1 MESFTNT
8 TIYLET
14 ESFPKNLMSRFII
27 IALLIGITIS
37 LITAC
42 QKQGEGNSP
51 KSESPKTSQSEQ
63 KSQKEYGQGKAQAA
77 TSSQRGPKKNTKKTN
92 VRVNAVGTEPLKI
105 ESTFVGHLL
114 PNERVRMTSE
124 MDGVIETINFEEAD
138 EVKKGKKLI
147 NISTKELTLRLKI
160 SETDLK
166 LAETNLKRDEKLEAR
181 KLIPKSQLDQRLT
194 QADRSRLNRDLAM
207 INLRKSFISSPLKG
221 TVKIRHVKVGEF
233 VRKGDPLV
241 EILDLDKVLVKVN
254 IPEQEIME
262 IREGENVEVELY
274 ALSDRQFLGTV
285 KTIGLEADSRSRTF
299 PVEIMVDN
307 QKREL
312 RPGMLARVTFS
323 KKISDEQIVVPRH
336 TILER
341 DNGRVVFLVD
351 QDKAVK
357 RMISTGQSL
366 QDRVQVMEGLNVG
379 DLLVVE
385 GHTKLTDGEPIRIL
399 K

>member
-1 MESFTNT
+1 
-8 TIYLET
+8 
-14 ESFPKNLMSRFII
+14 MSRFII

-42 QKQGEGNSP
+42 QKPGEGNSP

-63 KSQKEYGQGKAQAA
+63 TSQKEYGQGKAQAA

-274 ALSDRQFLGTV
+274 ALSDRQYLGTV

-323 KKISDEQIVVPRH
+323 KQISDEQIVVPRH

-351 QDKAVK
+351 RDKAVK

>member
-1 MESFTNT
+1 
-8 TIYLET
+8 
-14 ESFPKNLMSRFII
+14 MSRFII
-27 IALLIGITIS
+27 IPLLIGITIS

-42 QKQGEGNSP
+42 QKPNEGNSP
-51 KSESPKTSQSEQ
+51 NSGNSEISQSEST
-63 KSQKEYGQGKAQAA
+63 SQKEYGQGKAQAA
-77 TSSQRGPKKNTKKTN
+77 TSSQRGLKKNKKKTN

-160 SETDLK
+160 SETNLK

-181 KLIPKSQLDQRLT
+181 KLIPKSQLDQRRT

-241 EILDLDKVLVKVN
+241 EILDLEKVLVKVN

-262 IREGENVEVELY
+262 IHEGENVEVELY
-274 ALSDRQFLGTV
+274 ALSDRQYLGTV

-323 KKISDEQIVVPRH
+323 KMISDEQIVVPRH

-357 RMISTGQSL
+357 RMIITGQSL
-366 QDRVQVMEGLNVG
+366 QDRVQVMEGLKVG

>member
-1 MESFTNT
+1 MKGIHQNQKV
-8 TIYLET
+8 LKH
-14 ESFPKNLMSRFII
+14 PNLSKR
-27 IALLIGITIS
+27 
-37 LITAC
+37 
-42 QKQGEGNSP
+42 
-51 KSESPKTSQSEQ
+51 
-63 KSQKEYGQGKAQAA
+63 
-77 TSSQRGPKKNTKKTN
+77 PKKNTDKEKHKRQPLPRGDLKKIQKKTN

>member
-1 MESFTNT
+1 
-8 TIYLET
+8 
-14 ESFPKNLMSRFII
+14 
-27 IALLIGITIS
+27 
-37 LITAC
+37 
-42 QKQGEGNSP
+42 
-51 KSESPKTSQSEQ
+51 
-63 KSQKEYGQGKAQAA
+63 
-77 TSSQRGPKKNTKKTN
+77 
-92 VRVNAVGTEPLKI
+92 
-105 ESTFVGHLL
+105 
-114 PNERVRMTSE
+114 
-124 MDGVIETINFEEAD
+124 
-138 EVKKGKKLI
+138 
-147 NISTKELTLRLKI
+147 
-160 SETDLK
+160 
-166 LAETNLKRDEKLEAR
+166 
-181 KLIPKSQLDQRLT
+181 
-194 QADRSRLNRDLAM
+194 
-207 INLRKSFISSPLKG
+207 
-221 TVKIRHVKVGEF
+221 
-233 VRKGDPLV
+233 
-241 EILDLDKVLVKVN
+241 
-254 IPEQEIME
+254 
-262 IREGENVEVELY
+262 
-274 ALSDRQFLGTV
+274 LSDRQFLGTV

>member
-1 MESFTNT
+1 
-8 TIYLET
+8 
-14 ESFPKNLMSRFII
+14 
-27 IALLIGITIS
+27 
-37 LITAC
+37 
-42 QKQGEGNSP
+42 
-51 KSESPKTSQSEQ
+51 
-63 KSQKEYGQGKAQAA
+63 
-77 TSSQRGPKKNTKKTN
+77 
-92 VRVNAVGTEPLKI
+92 
-105 ESTFVGHLL
+105 
-114 PNERVRMTSE
+114 
-124 MDGVIETINFEEAD
+124 
-138 EVKKGKKLI
+138 
-147 NISTKELTLRLKI
+147 
-160 SETDLK
+160 
-166 LAETNLKRDEKLEAR
+166 
-181 KLIPKSQLDQRLT
+181 
-194 QADRSRLNRDLAM
+194 M

-254 IPEQEIME
+254 IPEQEIIE

-274 ALSDRQFLGTV
+274 ALSYRQYMGTV

-307 QKREL
+307 HKREL

-357 RMISTGQSL
+357 QMITTGQSL
-366 QDRVQVMEGLNVG
+366 QDRVLVMEGLKVG

>member
-1 MESFTNT
+1 
-8 TIYLET
+8 
-14 ESFPKNLMSRFII
+14 
-27 IALLIGITIS
+27 
-37 LITAC
+37 
-42 QKQGEGNSP
+42 
-51 KSESPKTSQSEQ
+51 
-63 KSQKEYGQGKAQAA
+63 
-77 TSSQRGPKKNTKKTN
+77 
-92 VRVNAVGTEPLKI
+92 
-105 ESTFVGHLL
+105 
-114 PNERVRMTSE
+114 MTSE

-274 ALSDRQFLGTV
+274 ALSDRQYLGTV